1 MSTSGSTSMHI
12 SLFVHSLRGGG
23 AEKMMVQVANELH
36 RRNHD
41 VKLVLVHN
49 SGPYESLI
57 DPSLSTREIGGG
69 NTLTIQYNL
78 WRHLRRNET
87 DVLLSTMEI
96 PNIVSVIATRTMS
109 TPVVLRIASIHS
121 MREREGKYRLIP
133 YLKRLVYPRAEAIV
147 SISDAVGR
155 DVAEGAGVNPEK
167 ITTVYNPA
175 YDPKI
180 LDMAREPVDHDWLN
194 DPEKRVVITVGNM
207 KPAKD
212 FPTLLRAVARLQDQE
227 ETFLILLGEGDGKEQ
242 LTELAHGLGISDRVL
257 FPGFVD
263 NPHAYVA
270 KADVFALSS
279 AWEGFGN
286 VIVEAMA
293 CGTPVVCTD
302 CPGGPAEI
310 LENGT
315 YGPLV
320 PVGDDKAMA
329 RAVRD
334 QLADPTDPD
343 LLQSRAREF
352 SIERIVDEYETIIH
366 SVVD

>member
-1 MSTSGSTSMHI
+1 MLTSQSIFMNI

-23 AEKMMVQVANELH
+23 AEKMMVKIANELH

-41 VKLVLVHN
+41 VELVLVCA
-49 SGPYESLI
+49 SGPYESLV
-57 DPSLSTREIGGG
+57 DTSLQIADIGGE
-69 NTLTIQYNL
+69 NSPEILYNL
-78 WRHLRRNET
+78 WQHLRTNDT

-96 PNIVSVIATRTMS
+96 PNVVSVIATRTTS
-109 TPVVLRIASIHS
+109 TPLVLRIASIHS

-155 DVAEGAGVNPEK
+155 DVAEGAGMSSEK
-167 ITTVYNPA
+167 ITTIYNPA
-175 YDPKI
+175 YDPEI
-180 LDMAREPVDHDWLN
+180 PDLACEPVDHDWLN

-212 FPTLLRAVARLQDQE
+212 FPTLLRAFARLQDQE

-242 LTELAHGLGISDRVL
+242 LTELAHDFGISDRVS

-293 CGTPVVCTD
+293 SGTPVVCTD

-310 LENGT
+310 LEDGT

-329 RAVRD
+329 EAIRS
-334 QLADPTDPD
+334 QLIDPIEPD
-343 LLQSRAREF
+343 RLQSRAQEF
-352 SIERIVDEYETIIH
+352 SMEKIVDEYE
-366 SVVD
+366 SVLQSVIE